1 MEKKTHQSDMIECT
15 NKNMIINRPDVRRE
29 NANPDQ
35 IKPVKVS
42 WQDKLTNGDPP
53 ELMLWG
59 SDVSVGGA
67 V

>member
-1 MEKKTHQSDMIECT
+1 MEKTTHQSDMIHCA
-15 NKNMIINRPDVRRE
+15 KNSIIISRPDFRKE
-29 NANPDQ
+29 NPYPDQ